1 VDVHS
6 QDCDSAFET
15 LATPDLIALVLG
27 QAGSAAEQHAARL
40 LEASD
45 LIELSRAHPREL
57 EREHGLGA
65 RPARRLAAAF
75 SLGRHLAR
83 TRRPLRPSM
92 RSAARVH
99 SLLGDDL
106 RGLEQETFLICL
118 LDGKHALRRT
128 AVVSVGTLT
137 TSLVHPREVFR
148 PAVRAAAA
156 AVVCVH
162 NHPSG
167 DPEPSPEDLQITRRL
182 VRAGKLMGIPV
193 LDHVVIGDERYVSL
207 RERMRF

>member
-1 VDVHS
+1 VALLS
-6 QDCDSAFET
+6 QDCDSAFES
-15 LATPDLIALVLG
+15 LAAPDLIALVLG
-27 QAGSAAEQHAARL
+27 QPGALAGERAARL
-40 LEASD
+40 LEAGA
-45 LIELSRAHPREL
+45 LVELSRAHPREL
-57 EREHGLGA
+57 EQELGLGP

-83 TRRPLRPSM
+83 SRRPQRPSM

-99 SLLGDDL
+99 ALLGDDL
-106 RGLEQETFLICL
+106 RGLEQETFLVCL

-148 PAVRAAAA
+148 PAVRGAAAA
-156 AVVCVH
+156 IVCAH

-193 LDHVVIGDERYVSL
+193 LDHVVIGDTRYVSL
-207 RERMRF
+207 RERMGF